1 MKKLNALL
9 VAVALLVSASAT
21 VFALSTTTTRKTDH
35 AQYEESLGVKYDYYC
50 DVNATTRKA
59 NASMSYGNSTCY
71 IYCGL
76 TGKLRIYDKYFFNE
90 DYALDTSSVSVSVT
104 STYRYNGKDTIG
116 TMVSATGV
124 FKIRSVNIAT
134 LTVS

>member
-1 MKKLNALL
+1 MKKLIALL

>member
-1 MKKLNALL
+1 MEKLIALL

-59 NASMSYGNSTCY
+59 NASMSYGNSTCN
-71 IYCGL
+71 IYCDL
-76 TGKLRIYDKYFFNE
+76 SGKLRIYDNYFYCN
-90 DYALDTSSVSVSVT
+90 DSDLGSSSVSASVT
-104 STYRYNGKDTIG
+104 STYRYKGKDTIG

-134 LTVS
+134 LTVT

>member
-1 MKKLNALL
+1 MIALL

-59 NASMSYGNSTCY
+59 NASMSYGNSTCC

-76 TGKLRIYDKYFFNE
+76 TGKLRIYDNYFFNE

-134 LTVS
+134 LTVT